1 MSAPARPA
9 GPTRRTA
16 GRRPS
21 GDVPAVDC
29 LHRMVAAQAARTPE
43 AEAVRHG
50 DRTLSYR
57 QLDEAANRLA
67 RVLLHRGVTR
77 EDRVGVCLP
86 RTPELVV
93 ALLAVLRAGAAYVPL
108 DPAYPPARVA
118 FMAADS
124 GVRLVLT
131 RADLA
136 GRFPDTAVA
145 VDRLDPVEDATDPA
159 APSTPEDLA
168 YVIYTSGST
177 GRPKGVAI
185 EHRSASVLMHWVR
198 QTFDD
203 GELGGLLAATS
214 VCFDL
219 SVFEIF
225 GPLCWGGRVLLVD
238 DVLALA
244 APGADR
250 LPVTLVNTVPSAM
263 GELLTASALPA
274 SVRTVCLAGE
284 PLTAALAAR
293 VWSRPHVRRLCNL
306 YGPSEDTTYSTWAE
320 VPPDSGD
327 PPIGRPLPRTR
338 AYVLDPDGQPVPP
351 GEPGELHLA
360 GAGLARGYLDRPD
373 ETRARFLPDPFRP
386 GERMYRTGDR
396 VRLRPDGQLAY
407 LGRLDDQVKLRGY
420 RIELGEVAARL
431 AALPGVREATA
442 AVRPGPSGDPLL
454 VGYLVGERRDDVRAR
469 LAEVLPAPLV
479 PATLVWLD
487 RLPTLPNGKVDR
499 GALPAPTLGDGTGTG
514 AALDGTAGTVAA
526 VWRELLGV
534 PVTGAD
540 SDFLALGGDSLLAVR
555 CATRLAAATGR
566 PVGPGDLFAH
576 PTVAALAARLDGL
589 APDPAAIT
597 AAADLDGPDGDPE
610 PAAVPAAE
618 RSWKESAPGRADR
631 FQDLSRN
638 RPCGGGAGPA
648 PAGPAP
654 LSAAQARLWFL
665 HRLDPADTSY
675 LLAFAV
681 RFAAPLDADRLA
693 RALRRVVDRHPALRT
708 VFPDGP
714 DGPVQH
720 VQPTADATP
729 VVVPLAPGTPL
740 DPGTRPGAGTP
751 TDAQLRRLAAEATR
765 VPVDLAAGPLLR
777 VRLVPD
783 GAGRALAL
791 LLVVHHIVFDDW
803 SFGVLVRDLAQAY
816 DREGDLA
823 TAPEQPAVGPAA
835 FARSQRDWLAGPTG
849 RRAAA
854 DVLDELRG
862 APDLLDLPAAPPRR
876 AWVAT
881 AAAPTG
887 PNPHLTHGPLHAA
900 PPTTPNAG
908 DGSTSSAV
916 RRTAL
921 DARDPQAS
929 GAALRTTLDAAT
941 ACAAR
946 ELARA
951 ERVSLHMV
959 GLAAFATVLGAAT
972 GRRDLLVGVAFA
984 GRTSVAA
991 EQSVGCH
998 VNTLP
1003 LRLRPAPDRSFA
1015 DLLAEARRVTLFA
1028 AAHQDVPFDLL
1039 VERLRPTRRPRRN
1052 PLVQVAFGVQ
1062 NAPPARHRGAAGI
1075 EFTGVELTPDT
1086 ARLDLTLWLDERR
1099 DGPAALWTWRTD
1111 LFDHDGVAA
1120 WHRRFCAVLRT
1131 AAADPRRSLA
1141 DCADTAGSE
1150 RDE

>member
-1 MSAPARPA
+1 MSAPTRP
-9 GPTRRTA
+9 GPTRRSA
-16 GRRPS
+16 GRRAAGGPTT
-21 GDVPAVDC
+21 VDC
-29 LHRMVAAQAARTPE
+29 LHRMVAAQAARTPD

-50 DRTLSYR
+50 DQALSYR
-57 QLDEAANRLA
+57 DLDEAANRLA
-67 RVLLHRGVTR
+67 RVLLRRGVNR

-93 ALLAVLRAGAAYVPL
+93 ALLAVLKAGAAYVPL

-118 FMAADS
+118 FMTADS

-136 GRFPDTAVA
+136 GRFPDTAVP
-145 VDRLDPVEDATDPA
+145 VDRLDPVADGTDPVVPA
-159 APSTPEDLA
+159 TPADLA

-203 GELGGLLAATS
+203 TELGGLLAATS

-293 VWSRPHVRRLCNL
+293 VWARPHVRRLCNL

-327 PPIGRPLPRTR
+327 PPIGRPLPQTR
-338 AYVLDPDGQPVPP
+338 AYVLDPDGRPVPP

-360 GAGLARGYLDRPD
+360 GAGLARGYLDRPE
-373 ETRARFLPDPFRP
+373 ETSARFRPDPFRP

-420 RIELGEVAARL
+420 RIELGEVAGRL

-469 LAEVLPAPLV
+469 LAEALPAPLV
-479 PATLVWLD
+479 PRTVVWLD

-499 GALPAPTLGDGTGTG
+499 ASLPAPVLGGGTG
-514 AALDGTAGTVAA
+514 AHATLDGTAGTVAG

-540 SDFLALGGDSLLAVR
+540 ADFLALGGDSLLAVR

-566 PVGPGDLFAH
+566 PVRPGDLFAH
-576 PTVAALAARLDGL
+576 PTVAALAAHLDGL
-589 APDPAAIT
+589 TPDPAPVH
-597 AAADLDGPDGDPE
+597 LDGPAPD
-610 PAAVPAAE
+610 AE
-618 RSWKESAPGRADR
+618 
-631 FQDLSRN
+631 
-638 RPCGGGAGPA
+638 

-681 RFAAPLDADRLA
+681 RFATPLDPDRLA

-708 VFPDGP
+708 VFPSGP

-720 VQPTADATP
+720 AGAAADGTP
-729 VVVPLAPGTPL
+729 VVAPADPGTPL
-740 DPGTRPGAGTP
+740 DAR
-751 TDAQLRRLAAEATR
+751 LRRLAAEATR
-765 VPVDLAAGPLLR
+765 APMDLAAGPLLR
-777 VRLVPD
+777 THLVPD
-783 GAGRALAL
+783 GTGRALAL
-791 LLVVHHIVFDDW
+791 LLVVHHIVCDDW
-803 SFGVLVRDLAQAY
+803 SFGVLVRDLARAY
-816 DREGDLA
+816 DTEGDPSA
-823 TAPEQPAVGPAA
+823 APAPPAAGPAT
-835 FARSQRDWLAGPTG
+835 FALAQRDWLAGPAG
-849 RRAAA
+849 RRAVTE
-854 DVLDELRG
+854 VLDELRG
-862 APDLLDLPAAPPRR
+862 APDLLDLPAAPPPRG
-876 AWVAT
+876 WT
-881 AAAPTG
+881 APARPG
-887 PNPHLTHGPLHAA
+887 P
-900 PPTTPNAG
+900 PPG
-908 DGSTSSAV
+908 DG
-916 RRTAL
+916 R
-921 DARDPQAS
+921 PS
-929 GAALRTTLDAAT
+929 GAALRTTVDAAT
-941 ACAAR
+941 AEAAR

-951 ERVSLHMV
+951 GRASLHMV
-959 GLAAFATVLGAAT
+959 GLAAFATLLGAAT

-1003 LRLRPAPDRSFA
+1003 LRLRPAPDRGFA
-1015 DLLAEARRVTLFA
+1015 DLLAETRRVTLFA

-1062 NAPPARHRGAAGI
+1062 NAPPARHRGAAGV
-1075 EFTGVELTPDT
+1075 EFTGMELTPDS

-1099 DGPAALWTWRTD
+1099 DGLAALWTYRTD
-1111 LFDHDGVAA
+1111 LFDHDGVVA
-1120 WHRRFCAVLRT
+1120 WHRRFGAVLRT

-1141 DCADTAGSE
+1141 DCADTAGE
-1150 RDE
+1150 

>member
-1 MSAPARPA
+1 M
-9 GPTRRTA
+9 
-16 GRRPS
+16 
-21 GDVPAVDC
+21 DC
-29 LHRMVAAQAARTPE
+29 LHRMVAAQAARTPD

-50 DRTLSYR
+50 GRALSYR
-57 QLDEAANRLA
+57 ELDEAANRLA
-67 RVLLHRGVTR
+67 RVLLRRGVTR

-136 GRFPDTAVA
+136 GRFPDTAVP
-145 VDRLDPVEDATDPA
+145 VDRLDPEEDGTDPA
-159 APSTPEDLA
+159 VPATPADLA

-203 GELGGLLAATS
+203 AELGGLLAATS

-320 VPPDSGD
+320 VPPDGGD
-327 PPIGRPLPRTR
+327 PPIGRPLPQTR
-338 AYVLDPDGQPVPP
+338 AYVLDPDGRPVAP

-360 GAGLARGYLDRPD
+360 GAGLARGYLDRPE

-420 RIELGEVAARL
+420 RIELGEVAVRL
-431 AALPGVREATA
+431 AALPGVTEATA

-469 LAEVLPAPLV
+469 LAETLPAPLV
-479 PATLVWLD
+479 PGAVVWLD

-499 GALPAPTLGDGTGTG
+499 AALPAPTLGDDTAGHAT
-514 AALDGTAGTVAA
+514 LDGTAGTVA
-526 VWRELLGV
+526 VIWHELLGV

-566 PVGPGDLFAH
+566 PVRPGDLFAH
-576 PTVAALAARLDGL
+576 PTVAALAAHLDGL
-589 APDPAAIT
+589 AADPDPVAAPPG
-597 AAADLDGPDGDPE
+597 AAPD
-610 PAAVPAAE
+610 
-618 RSWKESAPGRADR
+618 
-631 FQDLSRN
+631 
-638 RPCGGGAGPA
+638 
-648 PAGPAP
+648 GPAP

-681 RFAAPLDADRLA
+681 RFATPLDPDRLA

-708 VFPDGP
+708 VFPSGP
-714 DGPVQH
+714 DGAVQH
-720 VQPTADATP
+720 VGPAADIAP
-729 VVVPLAPGTPL
+729 AVAPADPGTPL
-740 DPGTRPGAGTP
+740 DAR
-751 TDAQLRRLAAEATR
+751 LRQLAAEATR
-765 VPVDLAAGPLLR
+765 APMDLAAGPLLR
-777 VRLVPD
+777 AHLVPD
-783 GAGRALAL
+783 GTGDALAL
-791 LLVVHHIVFDDW
+791 LLVVHHIVCDDW
-803 SFGVLVRDLAQAY
+803 SFGVLVRDLARAY
-816 DREGDLA
+816 DREGE
-823 TAPEQPAVGPAA
+823 TAAARERPAGGPAT
-835 FARSQRDWLAGPTG
+835 FALAQRDWLAGPAG
-849 RRAAA
+849 RRAVAE
-854 DVLDELRG
+854 VLDELRG

-876 AWVAT
+876 T
-881 AAAPTG
+881 
-887 PNPHLTHGPLHAA
+887 
-900 PPTTPNAG
+900 
-908 DGSTSSAV
+908 
-916 RRTAL
+916 
-921 DARDPQAS
+921 
-929 GAALRTTLDAAT
+929 
-941 ACAAR
+941 
-946 ELARA
+946 
-951 ERVSLHMV
+951 
-959 GLAAFATVLGAAT
+959 
-972 GRRDLLVGVAFA
+972 
-984 GRTSVAA
+984 
-991 EQSVGCH
+991 
-998 VNTLP
+998 
-1003 LRLRPAPDRSFA
+1003 
-1015 DLLAEARRVTLFA
+1015 
-1028 AAHQDVPFDLL
+1028 
-1039 VERLRPTRRPRRN
+1039 
-1052 PLVQVAFGVQ
+1052 
-1062 NAPPARHRGAAGI
+1062 
-1075 EFTGVELTPDT
+1075 
-1086 ARLDLTLWLDERR
+1086 
-1099 DGPAALWTWRTD
+1099 
-1111 LFDHDGVAA
+1111 
-1120 WHRRFCAVLRT
+1120 
-1131 AAADPRRSLA
+1131 
-1141 DCADTAGSE
+1141 
-1150 RDE
+1150 

>member
-1 MSAPARPA
+1 MSAPTRPA
-9 GPTRRTA
+9 GPTRRST
-16 GRRPS
+16 GRRPA
-21 GDVPAVDC
+21 GTIAAVDC
-29 LHRMVAAQAARTPE
+29 LHRMVAAQAARTPD
-43 AEAVRHG
+43 AEAVRHA

-57 QLDEAANRLA
+57 ELDAAANRLA
-67 RVLLHRGVTR
+67 RVLLARGITR

-86 RTPELVV
+86 RTPDLVV
-93 ALLAVLRAGAAYVPL
+93 ALLAVLKAGACYVPL

-118 FMAADS
+118 FMTADS
-124 GVRLVLT
+124 AVRLVLT

-136 GRFPDTAVA
+136 DRFPDLAVP
-145 VDRLDPVEDATDPA
+145 VDRLDPGGDGTDPA
-159 APSTPEDLA
+159 VAATPTDLA

-185 EHRSASVLMHWVR
+185 EHRSASVLMHWTR

-203 GELGGLLAATS
+203 GELGGMLAATS

-219 SVFEIF
+219 SIFEIF

-250 LPVTLVNTVPSAM
+250 LPVTLVNTVPSVM
-263 GELLTASALPA
+263 GELLTAGALPE

-306 YGPSEDTTYSTWAE
+306 YGPSEDTTYSTWSE

-327 PPIGRPLPRTR
+327 PPIGRPLPQTR
-338 AYVLDPDGQPVPP
+338 VYVLGPDGHPVPP

-360 GAGLARGYLDRPD
+360 GAGLARGYLDRPA

-442 AVRPGPSGDPLL
+442 AVREGPSGDPLL

-469 LAEVLPAPLV
+469 LAAVLPAPLV
-479 PATLVWLD
+479 PATVVWLD

-499 GALPAPTLGDGTGTG
+499 SALPAPTLGDDAGPDAG
-514 AALDGTAGTVAA
+514 ALDGTAGTVAA

-534 PVTGAD
+534 PVAGLD

-566 PVGPGDLFAH
+566 RVVPGDLFAH
-576 PTVAALAARLDGL
+576 PTVAALAAHLDGL
-589 APDPAAIT
+589 PTAPAPV
-597 AAADLDGPDGDPE
+597 GDP
-610 PAAVPAAE
+610 
-618 RSWKESAPGRADR
+618 
-631 FQDLSRN
+631 
-638 RPCGGGAGPA
+638 AGPA

-654 LSAAQARLWFL
+654 LSAAQTRLWFL
-665 HRLDPADTSY
+665 HQLDPADTSY

-681 RFAAPLDADRLA
+681 RFTTGLDPDRLA
-693 RALRRVVDRHPALRT
+693 RALRRVVGRHPALRT
-708 VFPDGP
+708 VFPAGP

-720 VQPTADATP
+720 VRPAADPAP
-729 VVVPLAPGTPL
+729 VVAPPDPDTPL
-740 DPGTRPGAGTP
+740 DERLT
-751 TDAQLRRLAAEATR
+751 RLATEATR
-765 VPVDLAAGPLLR
+765 APMDLAGGPLLR
-777 VRLVPD
+777 AHLVPD
-783 GAGRALAL
+783 ATGRAVAL
-791 LLVVHHIVFDDW
+791 LLVVHHIVCDDW
-803 SFGVLVRDLAQAY
+803 SFGLIVRDLARAY
-816 DREGDLA
+816 DTDAAGG
-823 TAPEQPAVGPAA
+823 TVVGGPVVGPASLA
-835 FARSQRDWLAGPTG
+835 LTQRDWLAGPAG
-849 RRAAA
+849 RQAVAE
-854 DVLDELRG
+854 VLEELRG
-862 APDLLDLPAAPPRR
+862 APDLLDLPAARPGDNPPR
-876 AWVAT
+876 
-881 AAAPTG
+881 
-887 PNPHLTHGPLHAA
+887 
-900 PPTTPNAG
+900 
-908 DGSTSSAV
+908 
-916 RRTAL
+916 
-921 DARDPQAS
+921 
-929 GAALRTTLDAAT
+929 GAALRTTVDPIT
-941 ACAAR
+941 AEAVR
-946 ELARA
+946 ELART

-959 GLAAFATVLGAAT
+959 GLAAFATLLGAAT
-972 GRRDLLVGVAFA
+972 GRHDLLIGVAFA

-991 EQSVGCH
+991 EQSVGCY

-1015 DLLAEARRVTLFA
+1015 DLLDEARRVTLFA

-1039 VERLRPTRRPRRN
+1039 VERLRPTRRPHRN

-1062 NAPPARHRGAAGI
+1062 NAPPARHRNTAGV
-1075 EFTGVELTPDT
+1075 EFTGVELTPDA

-1099 DGPAALWTWRTD
+1099 DGLAALWTYRTD
-1111 LFDHDGVAA
+1111 LFDHDGVVA
-1120 WHRRFCAVLRT
+1120 WHRRLTALLRT

-1141 DCADTAGSE
+1141 DCADTAGRE
-1150 RDE
+1150 ND

>member
-1 MSAPARPA
+1 
-9 GPTRRTA
+9 
-16 GRRPS
+16 
-21 GDVPAVDC
+21 
-29 LHRMVAAQAARTPE
+29 MVAAQAARTPD

-50 DRTLSYR
+50 DHSLSYR
-57 QLDEAANRLA
+57 ELDEAANRLA
-67 RVLLHRGVTR
+67 RVLLRRGVTR

-86 RTPELVV
+86 RTPQLVV
-93 ALLAVLRAGAAYVPL
+93 ALLAVLKAGAAYVPL

-118 FMAADS
+118 FMTADS

-136 GRFPDTAVA
+136 GRFPGTAVA
-145 VDRLDPVEDATDPA
+145 VDRLDPVADGTDPA
-159 APSTPEDLA
+159 APAAPADLA

-203 GELGGLLAATS
+203 AELGGLLAATS

-244 APGADR
+244 APGANR

-263 GELLTASALPA
+263 GELLIASALPA

-327 PPIGRPLPRTR
+327 PPIGRPLPQTR
-338 AYVLDPDGQPVPP
+338 AYVLDPDGRPVPP

-360 GAGLARGYLDRPD
+360 GAGLARGYLDRPE
-373 ETRARFLPDPFRP
+373 ETRARFRPDPFRP

-407 LGRLDDQVKLRGY
+407 VGRLDDQVKLRGY

-442 AVRPGPSGDPLL
+442 ALRPGPSGDPLL

-469 LAEVLPAPLV
+469 VAEALPAPLV
-479 PATLVWLD
+479 PAAVVWLD

-499 GALPAPTLGDGTGTG
+499 AALPAPALGHDTG
-514 AALDGTAGTVAA
+514 APAPLDGTAGTVAA
-526 VWRELLGV
+526 IWHELLGV
-534 PVTGAD
+534 PVAGGDT
-540 SDFLALGGDSLLAVR
+540 DFLALGGDSLLAVR

-566 PVGPGDLFAH
+566 PVRPADLFAH
-576 PTVAALAARLDGL
+576 PTVAALAAHLDGL
-589 APDPAAIT
+589 PAGPRPAAAPDGPPT
-597 AAADLDGPDGDPE
+597 GPD
-610 PAAVPAAE
+610 
-618 RSWKESAPGRADR
+618 PGA
-631 FQDLSRN
+631 
-638 RPCGGGAGPA
+638 A

-681 RFAAPLDADRLA
+681 RFAIPLDPDRLA

-708 VFPDGP
+708 VFPSGP

-720 VQPTADATP
+720 ARPAADSTP
-729 VVVPLAPGTPL
+729 VVAPADPGTPL
-740 DPGTRPGAGTP
+740 DAR
-751 TDAQLRRLAAEATR
+751 LRRLAAEATR
-765 VPVDLAAGPLLR
+765 APMDLAAGPLLR
-777 VRLVPD
+777 AHLVPD
-783 GAGRALAL
+783 GTGRALAL
-791 LLVVHHIVFDDW
+791 LLVVHHIVCDDW
-803 SFGVLVRDLAQAY
+803 SFGVLVRDLARAY
-816 DREGDLA
+816 DTEGDRA
-823 TAPEQPAVGPAA
+823 AGPEAPAAGPAT
-835 FARSQRDWLAGPTG
+835 FALAQRDWLAGPAG
-849 RRAAA
+849 RRAVTE
-854 DVLDELRG
+854 VLDELRG

-876 AWVAT
+876 GWT
-881 AAAPTG
+881 AHARPGPPPAAG
-887 PNPHLTHGPLHAA
+887 P
-900 PPTTPNAG
+900 G
-908 DGSTSSAV
+908 D
-916 RRTAL
+916 RR
-921 DARDPQAS
+921 PS
-929 GAALRTTLDAAT
+929 GGALRTTVDGAT
-941 ACAAR
+941 ADAAR

-951 ERVSLHMV
+951 GRASLHMV
-959 GLAAFATVLGAAT
+959 GLAAFATLLGAAT

-991 EQSVGCH
+991 EQTVGCH

-1003 LRLRPAPDRSFA
+1003 LRLRPAPDRGFA

-1028 AAHQDVPFDLL
+1028 AARQDVPFDLV
-1039 VERLRPTRRPRRN
+1039 VERLRPTRRPRRT

-1062 NAPPARHRGAAGI
+1062 NAPPARHRGAAGV

-1099 DGPAALWTWRTD
+1099 DGLSALWTYRTD
-1111 LFDHDGVAA
+1111 LFDHDGVVG
-1120 WHRRFCAVLRT
+1120 WHRRFGAVLRT

-1141 DCADTAGSE
+1141 DCADTAGE
-1150 RDE
+1150 

>member
-1 MSAPARPA
+1 MSAPTRPA

-16 GRRPS
+16 GRRPT
-21 GDVPAVDC
+21 GDAPTVDC
-29 LHRMVAAQAARTPE
+29 LHRMVAAQAARAPE

-50 DRTLSYR
+50 DLALSYR

-67 RVLLHRGVTR
+67 RVLLRRGVTR

-93 ALLAVLRAGAAYVPL
+93 ALLAVLKAGAAYVPL

-136 GRFPDTAVA
+136 GRFPDTALA

-159 APSTPEDLA
+159 PPSNPEDLA

-203 GELGGLLAATS
+203 AELGGLLAATS

-244 APGADR
+244 APAADR

-274 SVRTVCLAGE
+274 GVRTVCLAGE

-327 PPIGRPLPRTR
+327 PPIGRPLPQTR

-360 GAGLARGYLDRPD
+360 GAGLARGYLDRPE

-499 GALPAPTLGDGTGTG
+499 GALPAPTLGGDTGTG
-514 AALDGTAGTVAA
+514 AALDGTAGMVAA
-526 VWRELLGV
+526 VWRDLLGV
-534 PVTGAD
+534 PVPGAD

-566 PVGPGDLFAH
+566 TVRPGDLFAH
-576 PTVAALAARLDGL
+576 PTVAALAAHLDGL
-589 APDPAAIT
+589 AA
-597 AAADLDGPDGDPE
+597 DPE
-610 PAAVPAAE
+610 PAPE
-618 RSWKESAPGRADR
+618 P
-631 FQDLSRN
+631 
-638 RPCGGGAGPA
+638 AGPA

-681 RFAAPLDADRLA
+681 RFGTPLDPDRLA

-714 DGPVQH
+714 DGPVQQ
-720 VQPTADATP
+720 VRPAGDVTPLIAPPDRGTP
-729 VVVPLAPGTPL
+729 VGAGLPL
-740 DPGTRPGAGTP
+740 DTGTSLDVR
-751 TDAQLRRLAAEATR
+751 LRRLAVEATR
-765 VPVDLAAGPLLR
+765 APMELAAGPLLR
-777 VRLVPD
+777 AHLVPD
-783 GAGRALAL
+783 DSGRALAL
-791 LLVVHHIVFDDW
+791 LLVVHHIVCDDW
-803 SFGVLVRDLAQAY
+803 SFGVLVRDLAGAY
-816 DREGDLA
+816 DREGDPTA
-823 TAPEQPAVGPAA
+823 APEHPTAGPAA
-835 FARSQRDWLAGPTG
+835 FALSQREWLAGPAG
-849 RRAAA
+849 QRAVAE
-854 DVLDELRG
+854 VLAELHG
-862 APDLLDLPAAPPRR
+862 APDLIDLPAALR
-876 AWVAT
+876 
-881 AAAPTG
+881 
-887 PNPHLTHGPLHAA
+887 
-900 PPTTPNAG
+900 TTQDAD
-908 DGSTSSAV
+908 DGS
-916 RRTAL
+916 
-921 DARDPQAS
+921 PP

-941 ACAAR
+941 ARAAR

-959 GLAAFATVLGAAT
+959 GLAAFATLLGAAT

-1003 LRLRPAPDRSFA
+1003 LRLRPAPDRGFA

-1062 NAPPARHRGAAGI
+1062 NAPPARHLGAAGV

-1099 DGPAALWTWRTD
+1099 DGLAALWTYRTD
-1111 LFDHDGVAA
+1111 LFDHEGVAA

>member
-1 MSAPARPA
+1 MSAPTRPA
-9 GPTRRTA
+9 GPTRRNA
-16 GRRPS
+16 GRRPT
-21 GDVPAVDC
+21 GDAPTVDC

-50 DRTLSYR
+50 DRALSYR

-67 RVLLHRGVTR
+67 RVLLRREVTR

-93 ALLAVLRAGAAYVPL
+93 ALLAVLKAGAAYVPL

-203 GELGGLLAATS
+203 AELGGLLAATS

-244 APGADR
+244 APGAER

-274 SVRTVCLAGE
+274 GVRTVCLAGE

-360 GAGLARGYLDRPD
+360 GAGLARGYLDRPE

-396 VRLRPDGQLAY
+396 VRLRADGQLAY

-534 PVTGAD
+534 PVPAAD

-566 PVGPGDLFAH
+566 PVRPGDLFAH
-576 PTVAALAARLDGL
+576 PTLAELAAHLDGL
-589 APDPAAIT
+589 AT
-597 AAADLDGPDGDPE
+597 DPE
-610 PAAVPAAE
+610 PAAEP
-618 RSWKESAPGRADR
+618 
-631 FQDLSRN
+631 
-638 RPCGGGAGPA
+638 AGPA
-648 PAGPAP
+648 PTGPAP
-654 LSAAQARLWFL
+654 LSAAQTRLWFL

-681 RFAAPLDADRLA
+681 RFGTPLDPDRLA

-720 VQPTADATP
+720 VRLAADVAP
-729 VVVPLAPGTPL
+729 VIAPPDPGTPRDAATHR
-740 DPGTRPGAGTP
+740 DPGTPPDEGTSL
-751 TDAQLRRLAAEATR
+751 DGRLRRLAAEATR
-765 VPVDLAAGPLLR
+765 APMDLAAGPLLR
-777 VRLVPD
+777 AHLVPD
-783 GAGRALAL
+783 DSGRALAL
-791 LLVVHHIVFDDW
+791 LLVVHHIVCDDW
-803 SFGVLVRDLAQAY
+803 SFGVLVRDLAEAY
-816 DREGDLA
+816 DREGDPTA
-823 TAPEQPAVGPAA
+823 APERPAAGPAA
-835 FARSQRDWLAGPTG
+835 FALSQREWLAGPAG
-849 RRAAA
+849 RRAVA
-854 DVLDELRG
+854 DVLAELHG
-862 APDLLDLPAAPPRR
+862 APDLLDLPTVLR
-876 AWVAT
+876 
-881 AAAPTG
+881 
-887 PNPHLTHGPLHAA
+887 
-900 PPTTPNAG
+900 TP
-908 DGSTSSAV
+908 
-916 RRTAL
+916 L
-921 DARDPQAS
+921 DADDAPAS

-941 ACAAR
+941 AWAAR

-959 GLAAFATVLGAAT
+959 GLAAFATLLGAAT

-1003 LRLRPAPDRSFA
+1003 LRLRPAPERGFA

-1062 NAPPARHRGAAGI
+1062 NAPPARHRGPAGI

-1099 DGPAALWTWRTD
+1099 DGLAALWTYRTD

>member
-1 MSAPARPA
+1 MSVPTRSA
-9 GPTRRTA
+9 GPTRRTT
-16 GRRPS
+16 GRRAS
-21 GDVPAVDC
+21 AATADVDC

-43 AEAVRHG
+43 AEAVRHA
-50 DRTLSYR
+50 DRALSYR
-57 QLDEAANRLA
+57 ELDEAANRLA
-67 RVLLHRGVTR
+67 RVLLDRGVTR
-77 EDRVGVCLP
+77 EERVGVCLP
-86 RTPELVV
+86 RTPDLVV
-93 ALLAVLRAGAAYVPL
+93 ALLAVLKAGACYVPL

-118 FMAADS
+118 FMTADS

-136 GRFPDTAVA
+136 DRFPDTAVP
-145 VDRLDPVEDATDPA
+145 VDRLDPGGDGTDPA
-159 APSTPEDLA
+159 VAVTPTDLA

-185 EHRSASVLMHWVR
+185 EHRSASVLMHWTR

-203 GELGGLLAATS
+203 TELGGMLAATS

-219 SVFEIF
+219 SIFEIF

-263 GELLTASALPA
+263 GELLTAGALPA
-274 SVRTVCLAGE
+274 GVRTVCLAGE

-327 PPIGRPLPRTR
+327 PPIGRPLPHTR
-338 AYVLDPDGQPVPP
+338 VYVLDPDGQPVPP

-360 GAGLARGYLDRPD
+360 GAGLARGYLDRPE
-373 ETRARFLPDPFRP
+373 ETRARFRPDPFRP

-442 AVRPGPSGDPLL
+442 AVREGPSGDPLL
-454 VGYLVGERRDDVRAR
+454 VGYLVGERRGDVRAR
-469 LAEVLPAPLV
+469 LAAELPAPLV
-479 PATLVWLD
+479 PATVVWLD

-499 GALPAPTLGDGTGTG
+499 SALPAPTLGDDAGPD
-514 AALDGTAGTVAA
+514 ARALDGTAGTVAA

-534 PVTGAD
+534 PVTGPD

-566 PVGPGDLFAH
+566 PVRPRDLFTH
-576 PTVAALAARLDGL
+576 PTVAALAAHLDGL
-589 APDPAAIT
+589 PA
-597 AAADLDGPDGDPE
+597 E
-610 PAAVPAAE
+610 PVPATG
-618 RSWKESAPGRADR
+618 PV
-631 FQDLSRN
+631 
-638 RPCGGGAGPA
+638 GPA

-681 RFAAPLDADRLA
+681 RFAAPLDRDRLA

-708 VFPDGP
+708 VFPSGP
-714 DGPVQH
+714 DGPVQEIR
-720 VQPTADATP
+720 PTGDP
-729 VVVPLAPGTPL
+729 VPAVAPPDPDTPL
-740 DPGTRPGAGTP
+740 DERLT
-751 TDAQLRRLAAEATR
+751 RLAAEATAR
-765 VPVDLAAGPLLR
+765 PMDLATGPLLR
-777 VRLVPD
+777 AHLVPD
-783 GAGRALAL
+783 ATGRPVAL
-791 LLVVHHIVFDDW
+791 LLVVHHIVCDDW
-803 SFGVLVRDLAQAY
+803 SFGVLVRDLARAY
-816 DREGDLA
+816 DADGDGG
-823 TAPEQPAVGPAA
+823 PGPDRPAVGPAA
-835 FARSQRDWLAGPTG
+835 LALAQRDWLAGPAG
-849 RRAAA
+849 RLAVTE
-854 DVLDELRG
+854 VLDSLRG
-862 APDLLDLPAAPPRR
+862 APDLLDLPGDRLAAGSRAGRGLRPGAAAPSGATLRTT
-876 AWVAT
+876 VDTAT
-881 AAAPTG
+881 AAA
-887 PNPHLTHGPLHAA
+887 
-900 PPTTPNAG
+900 
-908 DGSTSSAV
+908 V
-916 RRTAL
+916 R
-921 DARDPQAS
+921 
-929 GAALRTTLDAAT
+929 G
-941 ACAAR
+941 
-946 ELARA
+946 LARA
-951 ERVSLHMV
+951 ERASLHMV
-959 GLAAFATVLGAAT
+959 GLAAFATLLGTAT
-972 GRRDLLVGVAFA
+972 GRDDLLVGVAFA

-991 EQSVGCH
+991 EQSVGCY

-1003 LRLRPAPDRSFA
+1003 LRLRPAPQRRFT
-1015 DLLAEARRVTLFA
+1015 DLLDEARRVTLFA
-1028 AAHQDVPFDLL
+1028 AAHQDIPFDLL
-1039 VERLRPTRRPRRN
+1039 VERLRPTRRPHRN

-1062 NAPPARHRGAAGI
+1062 NAPPARHRGAAGV
-1075 EFTGVELTPDT
+1075 EFAGVELTPDA

-1099 DGPAALWTWRTD
+1099 DGLAALWTYRTD
-1111 LFDHDGVAA
+1111 LFDHDGVVA
-1120 WHRRFCAVLRT
+1120 WHRRLIALLRT

-1141 DCADTAGSE
+1141 DCVDTAG
-1150 RDE
+1150 RQR

>member
-1 MSAPARPA
+1 MSAPTRPA
-9 GPTRRTA
+9 GPRRRSTGPCA
-16 GRRPS
+16 S
-21 GDVPAVDC
+21 GGPATVDC

-50 DRTLSYR
+50 DRALSYR
-57 QLDEAANRLA
+57 ELDEAANRLA
-67 RVLLHRGVTR
+67 RVLLRRGVTR

-93 ALLAVLRAGAAYVPL
+93 ALLAVLKAGAAYVPL

-118 FMAADS
+118 FMTADS
-124 GVRLVLT
+124 GMRLVLT

-136 GRFPDTAVA
+136 DRFPDTALP
-145 VDRLDPVEDATDPA
+145 VDRLDRDGDATDPA
-159 APSTPEDLA
+159 VPATPADLA

-198 QTFDD
+198 QSFDD
-203 GELGGLLAATS
+203 AELGGLLAATS

-219 SVFEIF
+219 SIFEIF

-244 APGADR
+244 APGAER

-263 GELLTASALPA
+263 GELLTAEALPA

-327 PPIGRPLPRTR
+327 PPIGRPLPQTR
-338 AYVLDPDGQPVPP
+338 AYVLDPDGRPVPP

-360 GAGLARGYLDRPD
+360 GAGLARGYLDRPE

-431 AALPGVREATA
+431 AALPAVREATA

-454 VGYLVGERRDDVRAR
+454 VGYLVGERRDDHRVR

-479 PATLVWLD
+479 PAILVWLD

-499 GALPAPTLGDGTGTG
+499 AALPAPTLGDGAG
-514 AALDGTAGTVAA
+514 ADDALDGTAGTVAA
-526 VWRELLGV
+526 TWRELLGV

-566 PVGPGDLFAH
+566 PVRPGDLFAH
-576 PTVAALAARLDGL
+576 PTVAALAAHLDGL
-589 APDPAAIT
+589 AA
-597 AAADLDGPDGDPE
+597 DPE
-610 PAAVPAAE
+610 PVAE
-618 RSWKESAPGRADR
+618 P
-631 FQDLSRN
+631 
-638 RPCGGGAGPA
+638 AGPA
-648 PAGPAP
+648 PTGPAP
-654 LSAAQARLWFL
+654 LSAAQTRLWFL
-665 HRLDPADTSY
+665 HRLDPSDTSY

-681 RFAAPLDADRLA
+681 RFGTPLDPDRLA

-708 VFPDGP
+708 VFPSGP

-720 VQPTADATP
+720 VRPAANPAP
-729 VVVPLAPGTPL
+729 VVAPADPGTPL
-740 DPGTRPGAGTP
+740 DER
-751 TDAQLRRLAAEATR
+751 LRRLAADATR
-765 VPVDLAAGPLLR
+765 APMDLAAGPLLR
-777 VRLVPD
+777 AHLVPD
-783 GAGRALAL
+783 DTGRALAL
-791 LLVVHHIVFDDW
+791 LLVVHHIICDDW
-803 SFGVLVRDLAQAY
+803 SFGVLVRDLARAY
-816 DREGDLA
+816 DREGDLTA
-823 TAPEQPAVGPAA
+823 APEPPAAGPAA
-835 FARSQRDWLAGPTG
+835 FAVAERDWLAGPAG
-849 RRAAA
+849 RQAVA
-854 DVLDELRG
+854 DVVAELRD
-862 APDLLDLPAAPPRR
+862 APDLLDLPAAPARR
-876 AWVAT
+876 DR
-881 AAAPTG
+881 AAAPTRPDPG
-887 PNPHLTHGPLHAA
+887 HGP
-900 PPTTPNAG
+900 PPG
-908 DGSTSSAV
+908 G
-916 RRTAL
+916 
-921 DARDPQAS
+921 
-929 GAALRTTLDAAT
+929 ALRTTLDAAT
-941 ACAAR
+941 ARAAR

-959 GLAAFATVLGAAT
+959 GLAAFAALLGAAT

-984 GRTSVAA
+984 GRTSLAA
-991 EQSVGCH
+991 EESVGCH

-1003 LRLRPAPDRSFA
+1003 LRLRPAPDRRFT

-1062 NAPPARHRGAAGI
+1062 NAPPARHRDAAGV

-1099 DGPAALWTWRTD
+1099 DGPAALWTYRTD
-1111 LFDHDGVAA
+1111 LFDHDGVVA
-1120 WHRRFCAVLRT
+1120 WHRRFTGVLRT

-1150 RDE
+1150 RDD

>member
-9 GPTRRTA
+9 GPTRRTV
-16 GRRPS
+16 GRRAT
-21 GDVPAVDC
+21 GVPADVDC

-43 AEAVRHG
+43 AEAVRHA
-50 DRTLSYR
+50 DRTWSYR
-57 QLDEAANRLA
+57 DLDEAANRLA
-67 RVLLHRGVTR
+67 RVLLARGVSR

-93 ALLAVLRAGAAYVPL
+93 ALLAVLKAGACYVPL

-118 FMAADS
+118 FMATDS
-124 GVRLVLT
+124 GARLVLT

-136 GRFPDTAVA
+136 DRFPDLAVPI
-145 VDRLDPVEDATDPA
+145 DRLGPPGDGTDPA
-159 APSTPEDLA
+159 VPTTPADLA

-185 EHRSASVLMHWVR
+185 EHRSASVLMHWIR

-203 GELGGLLAATS
+203 TELGGLLAATS

-244 APGADR
+244 TPGAER

-263 GELLTASALPA
+263 GELLTADALPA

-327 PPIGRPLPRTR
+327 PPIGRPLPQTR
-338 AYVLDPDGQPVPP
+338 AYVLDPEGRPVPP
-351 GEPGELHLA
+351 GDPGELHLA
-360 GAGLARGYLDRPD
+360 GAGLARGYLDRTE

-420 RIELGEVAARL
+420 RIELGEVSARL

-442 AVRPGPSGDPLL
+442 AVRKGPSGDPLL

-469 LAEVLPAPLV
+469 LAGVLPAPLV
-479 PATLVWLD
+479 PATVVWLD

-499 GALPAPTLGDGTGTG
+499 SALPSPALGGDARPDAGPFDGML
-514 AALDGTAGTVAA
+514 AEVAA
-526 VWRELLGV
+526 VWREVLGV
-534 PVTGAD
+534 PVTTD
-540 SDFLALGGDSLLAVR
+540 DDDFLTLGGDSLLAVR

-566 PVGPGDLFAH
+566 PVHAGDLFAH
-576 PTVAALAARLDGL
+576 PTVGALAAHLDGL
-589 APDPAAIT
+589 AVDPT
-597 AAADLDGPDGDPE
+597 PLGE
-610 PAAVPAAE
+610 PV
-618 RSWKESAPGRADR
+618 
-631 FQDLSRN
+631 
-638 RPCGGGAGPA
+638 GPA

-681 RFAAPLDADRLA
+681 RFDTPVDPDRLA
-693 RALRRVVDRHPALRT
+693 RALGRVVEKHPALRT
-708 VFPDGP
+708 VFPVGP

-720 VQPTADATP
+720 VLPSAGP
-729 VVVPLAPGTPL
+729 PPLVAPPEPGTPL
-740 DPGTRPGAGTP
+740 DERLTRLTV
-751 TDAQLRRLAAEATR
+751 EATQA
-765 VPVDLAAGPLLR
+765 PMDLATGPLLR
-777 VRLVPD
+777 AHLVPD
-783 GAGRALAL
+783 TTGRAVAL
-791 LLVVHHIVFDDW
+791 LLVVHHIVCDDW
-803 SFGVLVRDLAQAY
+803 SFGLIVRELAHAY
-816 DREGDLA
+816 DTEGDAAA
-823 TAPEQPAVGPAA
+823 TAPEPPVAGTAA
-835 FARSQRDWLAGPTG
+835 FALAQRDWLAGPAG
-849 RRAAA
+849 RRALA
-854 DVLDELRG
+854 DQLDELRG
-862 APDLLDLPAAPPRR
+862 APDLLDLPATGRLDRR
-876 AWVAT
+876 AAQ
-881 AAAPTG
+881 ARPDRAP
-887 PNPHLTHGPLHAA
+887 
-900 PPTTPNAG
+900 
-908 DGSTSSAV
+908 
-916 RRTAL
+916 
-921 DARDPQAS
+921 S
-929 GAALRTTLDAAT
+929 GATLRTTVDPAT
-941 ACAAR
+941 AEAVR

-959 GLAAFATVLGAAT
+959 GLAAFATLLGAAT
-972 GRRDLLVGVAFA
+972 GRHDLLIGVAFA

-991 EQSVGCH
+991 ERSVGCH
-998 VNTLP
+998 VNTVP
-1003 LRLRPAPDRSFA
+1003 LRLRPAPERGFA

-1039 VERLRPTRRPRRN
+1039 VERLRPTRQPHRT

-1062 NAPPARHRGAAGI
+1062 NAPPARHRTAAGV
-1075 EFTGVELTPDT
+1075 EFTGEELTPDT

-1099 DGPAALWTWRTD
+1099 DGLAALWTYRTD
-1111 LFDHDGVAA
+1111 LFDHDGVVT
-1120 WHRRFCAVLRT
+1120 WHRRFTALLRT

-1141 DCADTAGSE
+1141 DYVDTLGA
-1150 RDE
+1150 RDD

>member
-1 MSAPARPA
+1 MSAPTRPA
-9 GPTRRTA
+9 GPRRRSA
-16 GRRPS
+16 GRPTS
-21 GDVPAVDC
+21 GGPATVDC
-29 LHRMVAAQAARTPE
+29 LHRMVAAQAARIPE

-50 DRTLSYR
+50 DRALSYR
-57 QLDEAANRLA
+57 ELDEAANRLA
-67 RVLLHRGVTR
+67 RVLLRHGVAR

-93 ALLAVLRAGAAYVPL
+93 ALLAVLKAGAAYVPL

-118 FMAADS
+118 FMTADS

-136 GRFPDTAVA
+136 DRFPDTAVP
-145 VDRLDPVEDATDPA
+145 VDRLDPVADATDPA
-159 APSTPEDLA
+159 VPATADDLA

-203 GELGGLLAATS
+203 AELGGLLAATS

-263 GELLTASALPA
+263 GELLTAGALPA

-327 PPIGRPLPRTR
+327 PPIGRPLPQTR
-338 AYVLDPDGQPVPP
+338 AYVLDPDGRPVPA

-360 GAGLARGYLDRPD
+360 GAGLARGYLDRPE
-373 ETRARFLPDPFRP
+373 ETRARFRPDPFRP

-420 RIELGEVAARL
+420 RIELGEVAGRL

-499 GALPAPTLGDGTGTG
+499 TALPAPTLGDDTGPG
-514 AALDGTAGTVAA
+514 AGPLDGTAGTVAA
-526 VWRELLGV
+526 AWRELLGV
-534 PVTGAD
+534 PVGAG

-566 PVGPGDLFAH
+566 PVRPGDLFAH
-576 PTVAALAARLDGL
+576 PTVAALAAHLDGL
-589 APDPAAIT
+589 AA
-597 AAADLDGPDGDPE
+597 DPE
-610 PAAVPAAE
+610 PVAE
-618 RSWKESAPGRADR
+618 PVAEP
-631 FQDLSRN
+631 
-638 RPCGGGAGPA
+638 AGPA
-648 PAGPAP
+648 PAGAAP
-654 LSAAQARLWFL
+654 LSAAQTRLWFL
-665 HRLDPADTSY
+665 HRLDPSDTSY

-681 RFAAPLDADRLA
+681 RFGTPLDPDRLA

-708 VFPDGP
+708 VFPSGP

-720 VQPTADATP
+720 VRPAVDATP
-729 VVVPLAPGTPL
+729 AVAPADPGTPL
-740 DPGTRPGAGTP
+740 DTR
-751 TDAQLRRLAAEATR
+751 LRRLAAEATR
-765 VPVDLAAGPLLR
+765 APMDLAAGPLLR
-777 VRLVPD
+777 AHLVPD
-783 GAGRALAL
+783 DTGRALAL
-791 LLVVHHIVFDDW
+791 LLVVHHIVCDDW
-803 SFGVLVRDLAQAY
+803 SFGVLVRDLARAY
-816 DREGDLA
+816 DREGDGA
-823 TAPEQPAVGPAA
+823 VAPDPPVAGPAA
-835 FARSQRDWLAGPTG
+835 FAVAQRNWLDGPAG
-849 RRAAA
+849 RRAVA
-854 DVLDELRG
+854 DVLAELRG

-876 AWVAT
+876 GWST
-881 AAAPTG
+881 PAAPTE
-887 PNPHLTHGPLHAA
+887 PDH
-900 PPTTPNAG
+900 G
-908 DGSTSSAV
+908 DGPP
-916 RRTAL
+916 R
-921 DARDPQAS
+921 
-929 GAALRTTLDAAT
+929 GGALRTTVDAAT
-941 ACAAR
+941 ARAAR
-946 ELARA
+946 ELARTG
-951 ERVSLHMV
+951 RVSLHMV
-959 GLAAFATVLGAAT
+959 GLAAFATLLGAAT

-984 GRTSVAA
+984 GRTSLAA

-1003 LRLRPAPDRSFA
+1003 LRLRPAPERGFA
-1015 DLLAEARRVTLFA
+1015 DLLAEARRATLFA

-1039 VERLRPTRRPRRN
+1039 VERLRPARRPRRN

-1062 NAPPARHRGAAGI
+1062 NAPPARHRGAAGV

-1099 DGPAALWTWRTD
+1099 DGLAALWTYRAD
-1111 LFDHDGVAA
+1111 LFDHDGVLA
-1120 WHRRFCAVLRT
+1120 WHRRFSAVLRT

-1150 RDE
+1150 RDD

>member
-1 MSAPARPA
+1 MSAPTRPA
-9 GPTRRTA
+9 GPTRRTT
-16 GRRPS
+16 GRHKT
-21 GDVPAVDC
+21 GDVPTVDC

-43 AEAVRHG
+43 AEALRHG

-67 RVLLHRGVTR
+67 RVLLRRGVTR

-86 RTPELVV
+86 RTSELVV
-93 ALLAVLRAGAAYVPL
+93 ALLAVLKAGAAYVPL

-145 VDRLDPVEDATDPA
+145 VDRLDPAGDATDPA
-159 APSTPEDLA
+159 APSAPEDLA

-203 GELGGLLAATS
+203 AELGGLLAATS

-274 SVRTVCLAGE
+274 GVRTVCLAGE

-360 GAGLARGYLDRPD
+360 GAGLARGYLDRPE

-499 GALPAPTLGDGTGTG
+499 GALPAPTFDGDTGAG
-514 AALDGTAGTVAA
+514 AALDGTAGTVAT

-534 PVTGAD
+534 PVPGVD

-555 CATRLAAATGR
+555 CATRLAAATAR
-566 PVGPGDLFAH
+566 SVRPGDLFAH
-576 PTVAALAARLDGL
+576 PTVAALAAHLDGL
-589 APDPAAIT
+589 APDPAA
-597 AAADLDGPDGDPE
+597 E
-610 PAAVPAAE
+610 PAAE
-618 RSWKESAPGRADR
+618 RSWKESAPGGADR

-638 RPCGGGAGPA
+638 RGGTGPA

-654 LSAAQARLWFL
+654 LSAAQTRLWFL

-681 RFAAPLDADRLA
+681 RFAAPLDPDRLT

-720 VQPTADATP
+720 VQPTADVTP

-740 DPGTRPGAGTP
+740 DPETRPGAGTPTDTGTP

-765 VPVDLAAGPLLR
+765 VPMDLATGPLLR
-777 VRLVPD
+777 VHLVPD
-783 GAGRALAL
+783 GSGRALAL

-803 SFGVLVRDLAQAY
+803 SFGVLVRDLAEAY
-816 DREGDLA
+816 DREGGPT
-823 TAPEQPAVGPAA
+823 TAPEQPAAGPAA

-849 RRAAA
+849 RRAVA

-862 APDLLDLPAAPPRR
+862 APDLLDLPAAPPTIQD
-876 AWVAT
+876 AD
-881 AAAPTG
+881 
-887 PNPHLTHGPLHAA
+887 
-900 PPTTPNAG
+900 
-908 DGSTSSAV
+908 DGSPPGAAL
-916 RRTAL
+916 RTTL
-921 DARDPQAS
+921 DADDGSPS

-941 ACAAR
+941 ARAAR

-959 GLAAFATVLGAAT
+959 GLAAFATLLGAAT

-1003 LRLRPAPDRSFA
+1003 LRLRPAPERGFA

-1086 ARLDLTLWLDERR
+1086 ARLDLTLWLDDRR
-1099 DGPAALWTWRTD
+1099 DGLTALWTYRTD
-1111 LFDHDGVAA
+1111 LFDHDGVAV

>member
-1 MSAPARPA
+1 MSAPTRPA
-9 GPTRRTA
+9 GPTRRNT
-16 GRRPS
+16 GRRPT
-21 GDVPAVDC
+21 GDLPTVDC

-50 DRTLSYR
+50 DRALSYR

-67 RVLLHRGVTR
+67 RVLLGRGVSR

-93 ALLAVLRAGAAYVPL
+93 ALLAVLKAGAAYVPL

-145 VDRLDPVEDATDPA
+145 VDRLDSVEDGTDPA
-159 APSTPEDLA
+159 APAGPEDLA

-203 GELGGLLAATS
+203 AELGGLLAATS

-360 GAGLARGYLDRPD
+360 GAGLARGYLDRPE

-442 AVRPGPSGDPLL
+442 AVRQGPSGDPLL

-499 GALPAPTLGDGTGTG
+499 AALPAPTLGDDTGTA

-534 PVTGAD
+534 PVPDAG

-555 CATRLAAATGR
+555 CATRLAAATRR
-566 PVGPGDLFAH
+566 PVRPGDLFAH
-576 PTVAALAARLDGL
+576 PTVAALAAHLDGL
-589 APDPAAIT
+589 AAN
-597 AAADLDGPDGDPE
+597 PE
-610 PAAVPAAE
+610 PVPE
-618 RSWKESAPGRADR
+618 PT
-631 FQDLSRN
+631 
-638 RPCGGGAGPA
+638 GPA

-654 LSAAQARLWFL
+654 LSAAQTRLWFL

-681 RFAAPLDADRLA
+681 RFGTPLDPDRLA

-708 VFPDGP
+708 VFPSGP

-720 VQPTADATP
+720 VRPTADAAP
-729 VVVPLAPGTPL
+729 VVTPPDPGTPL
-740 DPGTRPGAGTP
+740 DAGTP
-751 TDAQLRRLAAEATR
+751 PDNGTPLDTRLRRLAAEATR
-765 VPVDLAAGPLLR
+765 APMDLAAGPLLR
-777 VRLVPD
+777 AHLVPD
-783 GAGRALAL
+783 DTGRALAL
-791 LLVVHHIVFDDW
+791 LLVVHHIVCDDW
-803 SFGVLVRDLAQAY
+803 SFGVLVRDLAGAY
-816 DREGDLA
+816 DREGDPA
-823 TAPEQPAVGPAA
+823 AAPEHPAVGPAA
-835 FARSQRDWLAGPTG
+835 FALSQRDWLAGPVG
-849 RRAAA
+849 RQAVA
-854 DVLDELRG
+854 DVLAELRA
-862 APDLLDLPAAPPRR
+862 APDLLDLPAVPPQRTR
-876 AWVAT
+876 AAR
-881 AAAPTG
+881 AAAPTR
-887 PNPHLTHGPLHAA
+887 PS
-900 PPTTPNAG
+900 PPPAGQPG
-908 DGSTSSAV
+908 DGPPPGGS
-916 RRTAL
+916 
-921 DARDPQAS
+921 
-929 GAALRTTLDAAT
+929 LRTTLDAAT
-941 ACAAR
+941 AGAAR

-959 GLAAFATVLGAAT
+959 GLAAFATLLGAAT

-1003 LRLRPAPDRSFA
+1003 LRLRPAPDRGFA

-1099 DGPAALWTWRTD
+1099 DGLAALWTYRTD
-1111 LFDHDGVAA
+1111 LFDHDGVVA

>member
-1 MSAPARPA
+1 MSAPTRPA
-9 GPTRRTA
+9 GPTRRTT
-16 GRRPS
+16 GRRPT
-21 GDVPAVDC
+21 GDVPTVDC

-43 AEAVRHG
+43 AEAVRHRDG
-50 DRTLSYR
+50 TLSYR

-67 RVLLHRGVTR
+67 RVLLRRGVTR

-93 ALLAVLRAGAAYVPL
+93 ALLAVLKAGAAYVPL

-145 VDRLDPVEDATDPA
+145 VDRLDPAGDATDPA
-159 APSTPEDLA
+159 APSSPENLA

-203 GELGGLLAATS
+203 AELGGLLAATS

-274 SVRTVCLAGE
+274 GVRTVCLAGE

-293 VWSRPHVRRLCNL
+293 IWSRPHVRRLCNL

-360 GAGLARGYLDRPD
+360 GAGLARGYLDRPE

-479 PATLVWLD
+479 PAALVWLD

-499 GALPAPTLGDGTGTG
+499 GALPAPTLGGDTGTGTT
-514 AALDGTAGTVAA
+514 LDGTAATVAA

-534 PVTGAD
+534 PVPGAD

-566 PVGPGDLFAH
+566 PVRPGDLFAH
-576 PTVAALAARLDGL
+576 PTVAALAAHLDGL
-589 APDPAAIT
+589 AA
-597 AAADLDGPDGDPE
+597 DPE
-610 PAAVPAAE
+610 PAPE
-618 RSWKESAPGRADR
+618 PT
-631 FQDLSRN
+631 
-638 RPCGGGAGPA
+638 GPA

-654 LSAAQARLWFL
+654 LSAAQTRLWFL

-681 RFAAPLDADRLA
+681 RFGTPLDPDRLA

-714 DGPVQH
+714 DGPVQQ
-720 VQPTADATP
+720 VRPTADVTP
-729 VVVPLAPGTPL
+729 AIAPP
-740 DPGTRPGAGTP
+740 DPGPSL
-751 TDAQLRRLAAEATR
+751 DARLRRLAVEATR
-765 VPVDLAAGPLLR
+765 APMDLAAGPLLR
-777 VRLVPD
+777 AHLVPD
-783 GAGRALAL
+783 DSGRALAL
-791 LLVVHHIVFDDW
+791 LLVVHHIVCDDW
-803 SFGVLVRDLAQAY
+803 SFGVLVRDLAEAY
-816 DREGDLA
+816 DREGDPA
-823 TAPEQPAVGPAA
+823 AVPEQPAAGPAA
-835 FARSQRDWLAGPTG
+835 FARSQREWLAGPAG
-849 RRAAA
+849 RRAVAE
-854 DVLDELRG
+854 VLAELHG
-862 APDLLDLPAAPPRR
+862 APDLIDLPAALR
-876 AWVAT
+876 T
-881 AAAPTG
+881 TQDTDDG
-887 PNPHLTHGPLHAA
+887 PVP
-900 PPTTPNAG
+900 
-908 DGSTSSAV
+908 
-916 RRTAL
+916 
-921 DARDPQAS
+921 
-929 GAALRTTLDAAT
+929 GAALRTIVDAAT
-941 ACAAR
+941 ARAAR

-959 GLAAFATVLGAAT
+959 GLAAFATLLGAAT
-972 GRRDLLVGVAFA
+972 GRHDLLVGVAFA

-1003 LRLRPAPDRSFA
+1003 LRLRPAPERGFA

-1099 DGPAALWTWRTD
+1099 DGLAALWTYRTD

>member
-1 MSAPARPA
+1 MSAPTRP
-9 GPTRRTA
+9 GPTRRSA
-16 GRRPS
+16 GRRTT
-21 GDVPAVDC
+21 GGPATVDC
-29 LHRMVAAQAARTPE
+29 LHRMVAAQAARTPD

-50 DRTLSYR
+50 DHALSYR
-57 QLDEAANRLA
+57 ELDEAANRLA
-67 RVLLHRGVTR
+67 RVLLRHGVTR

-93 ALLAVLRAGAAYVPL
+93 ALLAVLKAGTAYVPL

-118 FMAADS
+118 FMTADS

-136 GRFPDTAVA
+136 GRFPDTAVP
-145 VDRLDPVEDATDPA
+145 VDRLDPVGDGTDPGVPA
-159 APSTPEDLA
+159 TPADLA

-203 GELGGLLAATS
+203 AELGGLLAATS

-293 VWSRPHVRRLCNL
+293 VWARPHVRRLCNL

-320 VPPDSGD
+320 VPPDSGE
-327 PPIGRPLPRTR
+327 PPIGRPLPQTR
-338 AYVLDPDGQPVPP
+338 AYVLDPDGRPVPP

-360 GAGLARGYLDRPD
+360 GAGLARGYLDRPE
-373 ETRARFLPDPFRP
+373 ETAARFRPDPFRP

-469 LAEVLPAPLV
+469 LAEALPAPLV
-479 PATLVWLD
+479 PATVVWLD

-499 GALPAPTLGDGTGTG
+499 AALPVPTLGDGT
-514 AALDGTAGTVAA
+514 AAHTTLDGTAGTVAA

-540 SDFLALGGDSLLAVR
+540 ADFLALGGDSLLAVR

-566 PVGPGDLFAH
+566 PVRPADLFAH
-576 PTVAALAARLDGL
+576 PTVAALAAHLDGL
-589 APDPAAIT
+589 AADPDPVA
-597 AAADLDGPDGDPE
+597 E
-610 PAAVPAAE
+610 P
-618 RSWKESAPGRADR
+618 PGV
-631 FQDLSRN
+631 
-638 RPCGGGAGPA
+638 A
-648 PAGPAP
+648 PARPAP

-681 RFAAPLDADRLA
+681 RFGTPLDPDRLA
-693 RALRRVVDRHPALRT
+693 RAVRRVVDRHPALRT
-708 VFPDGP
+708 VFPSGP

-720 VQPTADATP
+720 ARPAAHGTP
-729 VVVPLAPGTPL
+729 VVAPADPGTPL
-740 DPGTRPGAGTP
+740 DAR
-751 TDAQLRRLAAEATR
+751 LRRLAAEATR
-765 VPVDLAAGPLLR
+765 MPMDLATGPLLR
-777 VRLVPD
+777 THLVPD

-791 LLVVHHIVFDDW
+791 LLVVHHIVCDDW
-803 SFGVLVRDLAQAY
+803 SFGVLVRDLARAY
-816 DREGDLA
+816 DTEGDPA
-823 TAPEQPAVGPAA
+823 AAPAPPAAGPAT
-835 FARSQRDWLAGPTG
+835 FALAQRDWLAGPAG
-849 RRAAA
+849 RRAVTE
-854 DVLDELRG
+854 VLDELRG
-862 APDLLDLPAAPPRR
+862 APDLLDLPATPPRR
-876 AWVAT
+876 GWT
-881 AAAPTG
+881 APARPG
-887 PNPHLTHGPLHAA
+887 P
-900 PPTTPNAG
+900 PPG
-908 DGSTSSAV
+908 DGRPA
-916 RRTAL
+916 
-921 DARDPQAS
+921 
-929 GAALRTTLDAAT
+929 GAALRTTVDAAT
-941 ACAAR
+941 AAAAR

-951 ERVSLHMV
+951 GRASLHMV
-959 GLAAFATVLGAAT
+959 GLAAFATLLGAAT

-1003 LRLRPAPDRSFA
+1003 LRLRPAPDRGFA

-1039 VERLRPTRRPRRN
+1039 VQRLRPTRRPRRN

-1062 NAPPARHRGAAGI
+1062 NAPPARHRGAAGV
-1075 EFTGVELTPDT
+1075 EFTGMELTPDT

-1099 DGPAALWTWRTD
+1099 DGLAALWTYRTD

-1120 WHRRFCAVLRT
+1120 WHRRFGAVLRT

>member
-1 MSAPARPA
+1 MSAPTRPA
-9 GPTRRTA
+9 GPTRRTG
-16 GRRPS
+16 GRRPTC
-21 GDVPAVDC
+21 DVPTVDC

-50 DRTLSYR
+50 DRVLSYR

-67 RVLLHRGVTR
+67 RVLLRRGVAR

-93 ALLAVLRAGAAYVPL
+93 ALLAVLKAGAAYVPL
-108 DPAYPPARVA
+108 DPAYPPARVT

-159 APSTPEDLA
+159 APSNPEDLA

-203 GELGGLLAATS
+203 AELGGLLAATS

-360 GAGLARGYLDRPD
+360 GTGLARGYLDRPE

-431 AALPGVREATA
+431 ATLPGVREATA

-499 GALPAPTLGDGTGTG
+499 AALPAPTLGDDTGTG

-526 VWRELLGV
+526 VWRDLLGV
-534 PVTGAD
+534 PITGAD

-566 PVGPGDLFAH
+566 PVRPGDLFAH
-576 PTVAALAARLDGL
+576 PTVAALAAHLDGL
-589 APDPAAIT
+589 ATDPAA
-597 AAADLDGPDGDPE
+597 E
-610 PAAVPAAE
+610 PAAE
-618 RSWKESAPGRADR
+618 RSWKESAPGGADR

-638 RPCGGGAGPA
+638 RGR
-648 PAGPAP
+648 AGPAP

-665 HRLDPADTSY
+665 HRLDPTDTSY

-681 RFAAPLDADRLA
+681 RFGTPLDPERLA

-720 VQPTADATP
+720 VQPAADATP
-729 VVVPLAPGTPL
+729 VVVPIAPGTPL

-751 TDAQLRRLAAEATR
+751 TDTGTPSDAQLRRLAAEATR
-765 VPVDLAAGPLLR
+765 VPVDLATGPLLR
-777 VRLVPD
+777 AHLVPD
-783 GAGRALAL
+783 DSGRALAL
-791 LLVVHHIVFDDW
+791 LLVVHHIVCDDW
-803 SFGVLVRDLAQAY
+803 SFGVLVRDLAGAY
-816 DREGDLA
+816 DREGDPTA
-823 TAPEQPAVGPAA
+823 APEQPTAGPAA
-835 FARSQRDWLAGPTG
+835 FALSQREWLAGPAG
-849 RRAAA
+849 RRAVA
-854 DVLDELRG
+854 DVLTELRD
-862 APDLLDLPAAPPRR
+862 APDLLDLPAAPR
-876 AWVAT
+876 
-881 AAAPTG
+881 
-887 PNPHLTHGPLHAA
+887 
-900 PPTTPNAG
+900 TTQDTD
-908 DGSTSSAV
+908 DGSA
-916 RRTAL
+916 A
-921 DARDPQAS
+921 

-941 ACAAR
+941 ARAAR

-959 GLAAFATVLGAAT
+959 GLAAFATLLGAAT

-1003 LRLRPAPDRSFA
+1003 LRLRPAPERGFA

-1039 VERLRPTRRPRRN
+1039 VERLRPTRQPRRN

-1099 DGPAALWTWRTD
+1099 DGLAALWTYRTD

>member
-1 MSAPARPA
+1 MSAPTRPA
-9 GPTRRTA
+9 GPTRRTT
-16 GRRPS
+16 GRHKT
-21 GDVPAVDC
+21 GDVPTVDC

-67 RVLLHRGVTR
+67 RVLLRRGVTR

-93 ALLAVLRAGAAYVPL
+93 ALLAVLKAGAAYVPL

-145 VDRLDPVEDATDPA
+145 VDRLDPAGDATDPA

-203 GELGGLLAATS
+203 AELGGLLAATS

-274 SVRTVCLAGE
+274 GVRTVCLAGE

-360 GAGLARGYLDRPD
+360 GAGLARGYLDRPE

-479 PATLVWLD
+479 PAALVWLD

-499 GALPAPTLGDGTGTG
+499 GALPAPTLGGDTGAG

-534 PVTGAD
+534 PVPGVD

-566 PVGPGDLFAH
+566 PVRPGDLFAH
-576 PTVAALAARLDGL
+576 PTVAALAAHLDAL
-589 APDPAAIT
+589 AA
-597 AAADLDGPDGDPE
+597 DPE
-610 PAAVPAAE
+610 PAPE
-618 RSWKESAPGRADR
+618 P
-631 FQDLSRN
+631 
-638 RPCGGGAGPA
+638 AGPA

-654 LSAAQARLWFL
+654 LSAAQTRLWFL

-681 RFAAPLDADRLA
+681 RFGTPLDPDRLA

-714 DGPVQH
+714 DGPVQQ
-720 VQPTADATP
+720 VRPAADVTP
-729 VVVPLAPGTPL
+729 VVAPP
-740 DPGTRPGAGTP
+740 DPGTSL
-751 TDAQLRRLAAEATR
+751 DARLRRLAAEATR
-765 VPVDLAAGPLLR
+765 APMDLAAGPLLR
-777 VRLVPD
+777 AHLVPD
-783 GAGRALAL
+783 DAGRALAL
-791 LLVVHHIVFDDW
+791 LLVVHHIVCDDW
-803 SFGVLVRDLAQAY
+803 SFGVLVRDLAEAY
-816 DREGDLA
+816 DREGDPA
-823 TAPEQPAVGPAA
+823 AAPEQPAAGPAA
-835 FARSQRDWLAGPTG
+835 FARSQREWLAGPAG
-849 RRAAA
+849 QRAVAE
-854 DVLDELRG
+854 VLAELHG
-862 APDLLDLPAAPPRR
+862 APDLIDLPAALR
-876 AWVAT
+876 T
-881 AAAPTG
+881 TQDTDDG
-887 PNPHLTHGPLHAA
+887 PVL
-900 PPTTPNAG
+900 
-908 DGSTSSAV
+908 
-916 RRTAL
+916 
-921 DARDPQAS
+921 
-929 GAALRTTLDAAT
+929 GAALRTRLDAAT
-941 ACAAR
+941 ARAAR

-959 GLAAFATVLGAAT
+959 GLAAFATLLGAAT

-1003 LRLRPAPDRSFA
+1003 LRLRPAPERGFA

-1099 DGPAALWTWRTD
+1099 DGLAALWTYRTD
-1111 LFDHDGVAA
+1111 LFDHDGVTA

>member
-1 MSAPARPA
+1 MSAPTRPA

-16 GRRPS
+16 GRRPT
-21 GDVPAVDC
+21 GDAPTVDC

-50 DRTLSYR
+50 DRVLSYR

-67 RVLLHRGVTR
+67 RVLLRRGVTR

-93 ALLAVLRAGAAYVPL
+93 ALLAVLKAGAAYVPL

-118 FMAADS
+118 FMATDS
-124 GVRLVLT
+124 AVRLVLT

-136 GRFPDTAVA
+136 DRFPATAVA

-159 APSTPEDLA
+159 APSHPEDLA

-203 GELGGLLAATS
+203 AELGGLLAATS

-244 APGADR
+244 APGADK

-274 SVRTVCLAGE
+274 GVRTVCLAGE

-360 GAGLARGYLDRPD
+360 GAGLARGYLDRPE

-499 GALPAPTLGDGTGTG
+499 AALPAPTLGDDTGTG

-526 VWRELLGV
+526 VWRDLLGV
-534 PVTGAD
+534 PITGAD

-566 PVGPGDLFAH
+566 PVQPADLFAH
-576 PTVAALAARLDGL
+576 PTVAALAAHLDGL
-589 APDPAAIT
+589 AP
-597 AAADLDGPDGDPE
+597 E
-610 PAAVPAAE
+610 PAAEPAAE
-618 RSWKESAPGRADR
+618 RSWKESAPGGADR

-638 RPCGGGAGPA
+638 RGG
-648 PAGPAP
+648 AGPAP
-654 LSAAQARLWFL
+654 LSAAQTRLWFL

-681 RFAAPLDADRLA
+681 RFAAPLDPDRLA

-720 VQPTADATP
+720 VRPATDATP
-729 VVVPLAPGTPL
+729 VVTPLAGALPDADAPRGVGAPPDTDSPL
-740 DPGTRPGAGTP
+740 DAR
-751 TDAQLRRLAAEATR
+751 LRRLTAEATR
-765 VPVDLAAGPLLR
+765 TPVELAAGPLLR
-777 VRLVPD
+777 AHLVPD
-783 GAGRALAL
+783 DAGRALAL

-803 SFGVLVRDLAQAY
+803 SFGVLVRDLARAY
-816 DREGDLA
+816 DSAGDPA
-823 TAPEQPAVGPAA
+823 AAPVRPAAGPAA
-835 FARSQRDWLAGPTG
+835 FALAQRDWLAGPAG
-849 RRAAA
+849 RRAASE
-854 DVLDELRG
+854 VLDKLRG
-862 APDLLDLPAAPPRR
+862 APDLLDLPAAPPERGG
-876 AWVAT
+876 T
-881 AAAPTG
+881 
-887 PNPHLTHGPLHAA
+887 A
-900 PPTTPNAG
+900 PPRRSGTAPARPGPPPG
-908 DGSTSSAV
+908 DDRPA
-916 RRTAL
+916 
-921 DARDPQAS
+921 

-941 ACAAR
+941 AGAAR

-959 GLAAFATVLGAAT
+959 GLAAFATLLGAAT

-1003 LRLRPAPDRSFA
+1003 LRLRPAPERGFA

-1039 VERLRPTRRPRRN
+1039 VERLRPTRQPRRN

-1099 DGPAALWTWRTD
+1099 DGLAALWTYRTD

>member
-1 MSAPARPA
+1 MSAPTRPA
-9 GPTRRTA
+9 GPTRRAA
-16 GRRPS
+16 GRRPT
-21 GDVPAVDC
+21 GDVPTVDC

-50 DRTLSYR
+50 DRVLSYR

-67 RVLLHRGVTR
+67 RVLLRRGVTR

-93 ALLAVLRAGAAYVPL
+93 ALLAVLKAGAAYVPL

-124 GVRLVLT
+124 AVRLVLT

-159 APSTPEDLA
+159 APSTPGDLA

-203 GELGGLLAATS
+203 AELGGLLAATS

-306 YGPSEDTTYSTWAE
+306 YGPSEDTTYSIWAE

-351 GEPGELHLA
+351 GDPGELHLA
-360 GAGLARGYLDRPD
+360 GAGLARGYLDRPE

-431 AALPGVREATA
+431 AALPGIREATA

-454 VGYLVGERRDDVRAR
+454 VGYLVGKRRDDVRAR
-469 LAEVLPAPLV
+469 LAEVVPAPLV
-479 PATLVWLD
+479 PATVVWLD

-499 GALPAPTLGDGTGTG
+499 AALPAPTLGDGTGTD

-566 PVGPGDLFAH
+566 PVRPGDLFAH
-576 PTVAALAARLDGL
+576 PTVAALAAHLDGL
-589 APDPAAIT
+589 AADPAPA
-597 AAADLDGPDGDPE
+597 PE
-610 PAAVPAAE
+610 P
-618 RSWKESAPGRADR
+618 
-631 FQDLSRN
+631 
-638 RPCGGGAGPA
+638 AGPA

-654 LSAAQARLWFL
+654 LSAAQTRLWFL

-681 RFAAPLDADRLA
+681 RFGTPLDPDRLA

-720 VQPTADATP
+720 VRPTADVTMLVAPPDPDTP
-729 VVVPLAPGTPL
+729 VEAGTQSGTGAPVE
-740 DPGTRPGAGTP
+740 AGTP
-751 TDAQLRRLAAEATR
+751 PETGMPLDARLRRLTAEATR
-765 VPVDLAAGPLLR
+765 APMDLAAGPLLR
-777 VRLVPD
+777 AHLVPD
-783 GAGRALAL
+783 DSGRALAL
-791 LLVVHHIVFDDW
+791 LLVVHHIVCDDW
-803 SFGVLVRDLAQAY
+803 SFGVLVRDLAEAY
-816 DREGDLA
+816 DSEGDPA
-823 TAPEQPAVGPAA
+823 AAPERPAAGPAA
-835 FARSQRDWLAGPTG
+835 FALSQREWLAGPAG
-849 RRAAA
+849 RRAVA
-854 DVLDELRG
+854 DVLNELRG
-862 APDLLDLPAAPPRR
+862 APDLLNLPAAPPRR
-876 AWVAT
+876 AW
-881 AAAPTG
+881 AAPTPPPADG
-887 PNPHLTHGPLHAA
+887 PA
-900 PPTTPNAG
+900 PDAELRTTPDLRDAHESG
-908 DGSTSSAV
+908 TSH
-916 RRTAL
+916 RTTL
-921 DARDPQAS
+921 DARDPEAS

-941 ACAAR
+941 ARAAR

-951 ERVSLHMV
+951 GRASLHMV

>member
-1 MSAPARPA
+1 MSAPTRPT
-9 GPTRRTA
+9 GPTRRST
-16 GRRPS
+16 GRRAND
-21 GDVPAVDC
+21 GPAPVDC
-29 LHRMVAAQAARTPE
+29 LHRMVAAQAARTPD

-50 DRTLSYR
+50 DRALTYR
-57 QLDEAANRLA
+57 ELDEAANRLA
-67 RVLLHRGVTR
+67 RLLLRRGVTR
-77 EDRVGVCLP
+77 ADRVGVCLP

-118 FMAADS
+118 FMTADS

-136 GRFPDTAVA
+136 GRFPGTAVA
-145 VDRLDPVEDATDPA
+145 VDRLDPAGDATDPA
-159 APSTPEDLA
+159 VPATPTDLA

-203 GELGGLLAATS
+203 TELGGLLAATS

-244 APGADR
+244 APGAEA

-293 VWSRPHVRRLCNL
+293 VWSRPHVRRLLNL

-327 PPIGRPLPRTR
+327 PPIGRPLPQTR
-338 AYVLDPDGQPVPP
+338 AYVLDPAGQPVPP

-360 GAGLARGYLDRPD
+360 GAGLARGYLDRPE

-469 LAEVLPAPLV
+469 LAEALPAPLV
-479 PATLVWLD
+479 PAAVVWLD

-499 GALPAPTLGDGTGTG
+499 SALPAPTLGDDGR
-514 AALDGTAGTVAA
+514 APADLDGTAGTVAA

-540 SDFLALGGDSLLAVR
+540 GDFLALGGDSLLAVR

-566 PVGPGDLFAH
+566 PVRPGDLFAH
-576 PTVAALAARLDGL
+576 PTVAALATHLDGL
-589 APDPAAIT
+589 AAV
-597 AAADLDGPDGDPE
+597 PE
-610 PAAVPAAE
+610 PVAE
-618 RSWKESAPGRADR
+618 PV
-631 FQDLSRN
+631 
-638 RPCGGGAGPA
+638 GPA

-654 LSAAQARLWFL
+654 LAAAQTRLWFL

-681 RFAAPLDADRLA
+681 RFDTPLDPDRLA
-693 RALRRVVDRHPALRT
+693 RALGRVVDRHPALRT
-708 VFPDGP
+708 VFPSGP

-720 VQPTADATP
+720 VRPAGDAAPTVAPAD
-729 VVVPLAPGTPL
+729 PGTPL
-740 DPGTRPGAGTP
+740 DAR
-751 TDAQLRRLAAEATR
+751 LHRLAAEATR
-765 VPVDLAAGPLLR
+765 TPMDLAAGPLLR
-777 VRLVPD
+777 ARLVPD

-791 LLVVHHIVFDDW
+791 LLVVHHIVCDDW
-803 SFGVLVRDLAQAY
+803 SFGVLVRDLARAY
-816 DREGDLA
+816 DAEGEPGA
-823 TAPEQPAVGPAA
+823 APERPVVGPAA
-835 FARSQRDWLAGPTG
+835 FALAQRDWLAGPAG
-849 RRAAA
+849 RRAVAE
-854 DVLDELRG
+854 VLDELRD

-876 AWVAT
+876 GWTAPAT
-881 AAAPTG
+881 PHPPSPAARS
-887 PNPHLTHGPLHAA
+887 
-900 PPTTPNAG
+900 G
-908 DGSTSSAV
+908 DG
-916 RRTAL
+916 R
-921 DARDPQAS
+921 PG
-929 GAALRTTLDAAT
+929 GAALRTTVDAGT
-941 ACAAR
+941 ARAAR

-951 ERVSLHMV
+951 GRASLHMV
-959 GLAAFATVLGAAT
+959 GLAAFATLLGAAT
-972 GRRDLLVGVAFA
+972 GRRELLVGVAFA

-1003 LRLRPAPDRSFA
+1003 LRLRPTPDRGFA

-1062 NAPPARHRGAAGI
+1062 NAPPARHHGAAGV

-1099 DGPAALWTWRTD
+1099 DGLAALWTYRTD
-1111 LFDHDGVAA
+1111 LFDHDGVVA
-1120 WHRRFCAVLRT
+1120 WHRRFGAVLRT

-1141 DCADTAGSE
+1141 DCVDTAGE
-1150 RDE
+1150 